1 MELKIGKRLAE
12 YRLVFFQPEP
22 EDGERLCI
30 GLLFSDEGNRRMLV
44 YDSSFARV
52 RCFAPNFEV
61 GLLRFLMKTLDSQLQ
76 DRNLS
81 MDQALA
87 SLGSQLSLSVER
99 RVASPVSDAAKMR
112 LLERFVIRKETK
124 LLSSVA
130 ASEKVSA
137 NTLFAE
143 HLLSFARPLIRNT
156 KPMVIENANAE
167 QVLGRKIPGV
177 GRVSLLIE
185 TKNRL
190 TVLDGVDLSIQS
202 PQEAINRTGK
212 VAHTFW
218 QYGRYGA
225 ELVIPRK
232 INRVAVIFNGT
243 AHPGPTYR
251 DAQNFAR
258 EILAERSEM
267 LIEHDGAE
275 DLSRLESLVLQ

>member
-1 MELKIGKRLAE
+1 MELKIGKRVAE

-22 EDGERLCI
+22 EGGERLCI
-30 GLLFSDEGNRRMLV
+30 GLLFSEEGNRRTLV

-81 MDQALA
+81 MEQALA
-87 SLGSQLSLSVER
+87 SLGSQLCLSAER
-99 RVASPVSDAAKMR
+99 QVASPVSDAIKMR
-112 LLERFVIRKETK
+112 LLERFVIRKETE
-124 LLSSVA
+124 LLAGA
-130 ASEKVSA
+130 ASHKVSA

-143 HLLSFARPLIRNT
+143 HLLSFARPLIQNT
-156 KPMVIENANAE
+156 KPVVIENAKSE

-185 TKNRL
+185 TKDRL

-202 PQEAINRTGK
+202 PQEVINRTGK

-218 QYGRYGA
+218 QYKHYA
-225 ELVIPRK
+225 IQLVIPRK
-232 INRVAVIFNGT
+232 ISRVAVIFNGA
-243 AHPGPTYR
+243 AHPGETYR
-251 DAQNFAR
+251 DAQSFAR
-258 EILAERSEM
+258 EILAERSEL

-275 DLSRLESLVLQ
+275 DLTRLERLVVQ